1 MSWWW
6 RCVLLVP
13 VCAAHISVFFVF
25 NSAPRS
31 LPTRMPR
38 SASVYSMLQYTIPDS
53 NAEGRRQSSYEP
65 ERARSVTSVEPSHA
79 LQPRPHPDERSIS
92 SATFSSTGDQD
103 VALDIGSF
111 LEADAVDETARAED
125 RFEEILKQSLPL
137 GLQAIELELWIDHTG
152 NTVLVRCLDQDN
164 CGDPADG
171 LKQLLTLRFS
181 PAIKDGISVSSRK
194 HISIHIDPPPTFG
207 L

>member
-6 RCVLLVP
+6 RCVLLVL

-25 NSAPRS
+25 NSAHRS
-31 LPTRMPR
+31 PPARISR
-38 SASVYSMLQYTIPDS
+38 SASVHSMTLYKIPTLSAEDS
-53 NAEGRRQSSYEP
+53 RQSSYEP
-65 ERARSVTSVEPSHA
+65 ARARNITSIKPLHA
-79 LQPRPHPDERSIS
+79 LHPGLHPDELSIS
-92 SATFSSTGDQD
+92 AVAFSSTDSQGA
-103 VALDIGSF
+103 ALDIENF
-111 LEADAVDETARAED
+111 LEADAVDETALPEE

-164 CGDPADG
+164 CGDSADS
-171 LKQLLTLRFS
+171 LKQLLTLRFT
-181 PAIKDGISVSSRK
+181 PAVKDGISVSSRK